1 MEIEEESSIDASS
14 THAAPGL
21 LGSESIRSGEE
32 CTRLLFGLRNTASVY
47 QELTQSEFLSA
58 LKEDL
63 DNLLK
68 IGDEGATACRE
79 APVFDKH
86 SDSDDDSE
94 TFPGCHLG
102 LTITSMPQGS
112 FMYWKGMEPS
122 KLLEYDSRL
131 VAFTQ
136 ELPF

>member
-1 MEIEEESSIDASS
+1 
-14 THAAPGL
+14 
-21 LGSESIRSGEE
+21 
-32 CTRLLFGLRNTASVY
+32 
-47 QELTQSEFLSA
+47 

-68 IGDEGATACRE
+68 IGDARATSCRE

-86 SDSDDDSE
+86 SNSDDDSK
-94 TFPGCHLG
+94 TFLGCHLG
-102 LTITSMPQGS
+102 LTITSTPQCW
-112 FMYWKGMEPS
+112 FVYWKGMEHS

-136 ELPF
+136 ELPFQKGKPLSPILEREKVGQ